1 MLGLAAPFLNPFL
14 QLAAEKKD
22 LKNGAG
28 RKYFDLSYFDLTL
41 VI

>member
-22 LKNGAG
+22 SENDAA
-28 RKYFDLSYFDLTL
+28 RKFSVLLI
-41 VI
+41 V